1 MSRLSP
7 YLRRAMFVGVGLAAL
22 PMFPA
27 AARAQQDRPSG
38 AEVWAAN
45 CGRCHRMR
53 ATNAYSASQWDAI
66 VTQMSLYARLTPDE
80 TQAVRQFLVGGAR
93 AREGAA
99 NAPAAVASAEPRVR
113 QIAYLS
119 RGPVNGGGLLSK
131 PARDCEKTPNAPR
144 SAASIYKVQCS
155 MCHGSTGK
163 GDGPVAAIH
172 KPRPSS
178 FTDAER
184 MAKASDDSLVKVISV
199 GRNEMPSF
207 KKILTEDEIREV
219 VTYLRCFSTP

>member
-1 MSRLSP
+1 
-7 YLRRAMFVGVGLAAL
+7 MFVGVGLAAL
-22 PMFPA
+22 TTFPA

-80 TQAVRQFLVGGAR
+80 SQAVRQFLAGGAR
-93 AREGAA
+93 AREDAA
-99 NAPAAVASAEPRVR
+99 NAAAAVTSAEPRVR

-119 RGPVNGGGLLSK
+119 RGPVNGGLLSK
-131 PARDCEKTPNAPR
+131 PARDCKKTPTGPKT
-144 SAASIYKVQCS
+144 AASIYKVQCS
-155 MCHGSTGK
+155 MCHGPTGK
-163 GDGPVAAIH
+163 GDGPVAAMH

-184 MAKASDDSLVKVISV
+184 MAKVSDDSLAKVISV

-207 KKILTEDEIREV
+207 KKILTENEIREV
-219 VTYLRCFSTP
+219 VTYVRCFSTP